1 MPSNP
6 KNKASKRVIERA
18 KGAMKGNNSVLRGAV
33 AKKGGGGSPR
43 RVAAAA
49 QEGWQQRP
57 KKGGRSGPIRATIMA
72 Q

>member
-18 KGAMKGNNSVLRGAV
+18 KGALKGNNNVPRGAV

-49 QEGWQQRP
+49 QEGWQ
-57 KKGGRSGPIRATIMA
+57 
-72 Q
+72 